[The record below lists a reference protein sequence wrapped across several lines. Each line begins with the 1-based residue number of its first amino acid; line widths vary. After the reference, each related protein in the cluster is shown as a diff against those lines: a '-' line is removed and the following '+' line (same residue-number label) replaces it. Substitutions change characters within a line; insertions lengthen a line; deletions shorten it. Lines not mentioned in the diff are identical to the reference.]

1 MATILIAGLINLETT
16 VAVDAFPLSYQPVR
30 FPFHGIQTRTSGVG
44 YNLSAALTR
53 LGHQVRLAAMVGQD
67 ELSSLVQATM
77 AADGIDD
84 RFLLKTLPA
93 TPQSVILFEPSGR
106 RQIHVDLK
114 DIQEA
119 TYPDEVFQKALDGVD
134 LALVCNI
141 NFARRFLGEIRTR
154 GIPIATD
161 VHTINSLDDPYNRDF
176 MEAADFLFCSDEQLP
191 VPPEQWAEQVMKHLN
206 THVLVVGCGA
216 EGSMLVERDKPPI
229 RVPAVS
235 PRPVHNTIG
244 AGDALL
250 SGFIHGIVS
259 GLEPETALHQA
270 AYFAGWKIGEAS
282 ASRGFLT
289 AAELREKFCNR

>member
-53 LGHQVRLAAMVGQD
+53 LGHQVRLAAMVGD
-67 ELSSLVQATM
+67 DDLASLVRATM

-84 RFLLKTLPA
+84 RYLLKTLPS

-119 TYPDEVFQKALDGVD
+119 TYPDDVFREALDGVD

-141 NFARRFLGEIRTR
+141 NFARRFLGHIRTR

-161 VHTINSLDDPYNRDF
+161 VHTISSLEDPYNRDF
-176 MEAADFLFCSDEQLP
+176 MEAADLLFCSDEHLP
-191 VPPEQWAEQVMKHLN
+191 VAPELWAARVMNQWG

-216 EGSMLVERDKPPI
+216 EGSMLAERGKSPI
-229 RVPAVS
+229 RVSAVS

-250 SGFIHGIVS
+250 SGFIHGMVS
-259 GLEPETALHQA
+259 GLEPETALRQA
-270 AYFAGWKIGEAS
+270 SYFAGWKIGEAS

-289 AAELREKFCNR
+289 AAELAEKFRSR